1 MDRLGRL
8 VTALRTLL
16 LASLAIGTHVPGP
29 GLAQEDRDESDW
41 VAARADGSRRAFER
55 YLQRYPL
62 GRHASEAFI
71 AIARM
76 SVEPGWTP
84 APGESVLPEAGRT
97 VAAPND
103 VY

>member
-8 VTALRTLL
+8 LTALRTVL
-16 LASLAIGTHVPGP
+16 LASLATGASSG
-29 GLAQEDRDESDW
+29 GALAQVDRDESDW
-41 VAARADGSRRAFER
+41 LAARADGSRRAFER

-62 GRHASEAFI
+62 GRHASEAFVV
-71 AIARM
+71 IARM

-84 APGESVLPEAGRT
+84 APGEPVLPEPTRGVET
-97 VAAPND
+97 VAE